1 MKDLINSDHYKTET
15 LEAIE
20 VMRAF
25 CSDEEFTGHL
35 RCTAI
40 KYLLRLHKKDTP
52 RINAEKCKWYVER
65 LIKELQ

>member
-1 MKDLINSDHYKTET
+1 MSDAINPDHYKSDT

-52 RINAEKCKWYVER
+52 LENAQKCGWYVER

>member
-1 MKDLINSDHYKTET
+1 MSDPINPNHYKTET

-25 CSDEEFTGHL
+25 WSEEEFTGHL

-40 KYLLRLHKKDTP
+40 KYLLRLREKDTP
-52 RINAEKCKWYVER
+52 SINAQKCFWYVER
-65 LIKELQ
+65 LVKELK

>member
-1 MKDLINSDHYKTET
+1 MRDPINPEHYKADT

-40 KYLLRLHKKDTP
+40 
-52 RINAEKCKWYVER
+52 
-65 LIKELQ
+65 